1 MVLPTPVARLIWGRS
16 QRSSDFPFRGDVPD
30 PASMSG
36 ELERLFWAN
45 EGPAVHKWLH
55 YFPIYER
62 YFSGFRGTPLRFLEI
77 GVSKGGSLDMWRS
90 YFGPEAVIYGI
101 DIDEACAQ
109 FDGRSAQVRIGSQ
122 DDPAF
127 LASVVAEMGGVDVVL
142 DDGSHDSR
150 HIRASLDV
158 LFPLLSEGGVYM
170 MEDLHAAY
178 WVSHSGGYRRPSSI
192 METVKTMIDD
202 LHHWYHGRGQSV
214 AATTDNLA
222 AIHVH
227 DSITVLEKGRQ
238 DRPSNAV
245 RGHG

>member
-1 MVLPTPVARLIWGRS
+1 MVLPAPVARLIWGRS
-16 QRSSDFPFRGDVPD
+16 QRSSDFPFRGEAPD
-30 PASMSG
+30 PGALSG
-36 ELERLFWAN
+36 DLERLFWNN

-62 YFSGFRGTPLRFLEI
+62 YFAGFRGTPLRFLEI

-122 DDPAF
+122 DDPGF

-178 WVSHSGGYRRPSSI
+178 WVSHTGGYRRPASV

-214 AATTDNLA
+214 AATADNLA

-227 DSITVLEKGRQ
+227 DSITVLEKARQ
-238 DRPSNAV
+238 VRPANAV
-245 RGHG
+245 RGHA

>member
-1 MVLPTPVARLIWGRS
+1 V
-16 QRSSDFPFRGDVPD
+16 
-30 PASMSG
+30 
-36 ELERLFWAN
+36 
-45 EGPAVHKWLH
+45 
-55 YFPIYER
+55 
-62 YFSGFRGTPLRFLEI
+62 RFLEI

-192 METVKTMIDD
+192 METVKTDD
-202 LHHWYHGRGQSV
+202 RRPASLVSRARPVGGGDDGQSRRDPRARLDHRSRKGRGRFGPRTRCAVTAECV
-214 AATTDNLA
+214 AGRICAEVGFA
-222 AIHVH
+222 ASFELCRRKCA
-227 DSITVLEKGRQ
+227 SIL
-238 DRPSNAV
+238 
-245 RGHG
+245 

>member
-16 QRSSDFPFRGDVPD
+16 QRSSDFPFRGETPD
-30 PASMSG
+30 PGALSG
-36 ELERLFWAN
+36 DLERIFWNN

-55 YFPIYER
+55 
-62 YFSGFRGTPLRFLEI
+62 
-77 GVSKGGSLDMWRS
+77 RS

-178 WVSHSGGYRRPSSI
+178 WVSHTGGYRRPSSI

-214 AATTDNLA
+214 AATADNLA

-227 DSITVLEKGRQ
+227 DSITVLEKARQ
-238 DRPSNAV
+238 VRPANAV
-245 RGHG
+245 RGHA